1 VVGAGTSDQMTE
13 GDTHDDEHTERQE
26 EPEVQEAAVLPAR
39 EAISLITEGG
49 GGPAREGV
57 EASDH

>member
-1 VVGAGTSDQMTE
+1 MTE